1 MVSRGEG
8 CLLTHLSLLFCC
20 FQQNFVHQPKR
31 KQNLNFH
38 KQLMKCSQEN
48 GCLSFEIE
56 NHLSELLEQNWFLKT
71 LILSSTNAPTIR
83 RSSSDDSEGIME
95 LYSSLS
101 EDDLE
106 FRFMNAHHLTREEA
120 GRIADSGTRTTLVAI
135 NGESIIG
142 EATLE
147 GDGEISVVV
156 AKKYREEGIGA
167 KLLEG
172 LVFEARVKRMK
183 TVKFYCLPSNQR
195 MIWLGTLL
203 GFKLQSHYD
212 TEDEWVLWI

>member
-1 MVSRGEG
+1 
-8 CLLTHLSLLFCC
+8 
-20 FQQNFVHQPKR
+20 
-31 KQNLNFH
+31 
-38 KQLMKCSQEN
+38 
-48 GCLSFEIE
+48 
-56 NHLSELLEQNWFLKT
+56 
-71 LILSSTNAPTIR
+71 
-83 RSSSDDSEGIME
+83 ME